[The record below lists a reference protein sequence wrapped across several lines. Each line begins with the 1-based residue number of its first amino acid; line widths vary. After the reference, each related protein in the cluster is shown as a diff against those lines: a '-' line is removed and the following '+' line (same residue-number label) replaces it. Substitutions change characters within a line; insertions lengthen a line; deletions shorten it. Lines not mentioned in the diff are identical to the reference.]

1 MGASAISHA
10 DPLLLEWLADHGVE
24 YEVHEHV
31 EAFTALDVARAE
43 GVDPH
48 TFAKVV
54 VVRAADGRTAFLVL
68 ETTDQLD
75 LHKAAHTLGAESVR
89 LLTETSSRRS
99 LRPVSSVRSRPSDRS
114 SRCPTIA
121 DYALHDDRD
130 ISFNAGSHRCS
141 IRVERAGWER
151 ATGVVYADLAAGR
164 RPSGVGAPMTAPHDP
179 SVPLPRLD
187 TGPDPRLDR
196 RARSLIAR
204 WHVGDV
210 QLERLRSD
218 VPPHRRTTRHVRY
231 DPAVAHGGGAPED
244 VGEAKR
250 LAHLAHFVTL
260 VADRIRPTTTSS
272 SSVPGL
278 CGSASSTT
286 CAKTIGT
293 PRGREW

>member
-89 LLTETSSRRS
+89 LLTETELSTFAPTCELGAIPAIGS
-99 LRPVSSVRSRPSDRS
+99 LFEV
-114 SRCPTIA
+114 PTIA
-121 DYALHDDRD
+121 DHALHDDRD

-151 ATGVVYADLAAGR
+151 ATGVVYADLAA
-164 RPSGVGAPMTAPHDP
+164 RP
-179 SVPLPRLD
+179 
-187 TGPDPRLDR
+187 
-196 RARSLIAR
+196 
-204 WHVGDV
+204 
-210 QLERLRSD
+210 
-218 VPPHRRTTRHVRY
+218 
-231 DPAVAHGGGAPED
+231 
-244 VGEAKR
+244 
-250 LAHLAHFVTL
+250 
-260 VADRIRPTTTSS
+260 ADRPAWAHR
-272 SSVPGL
+272 
-278 CGSASSTT
+278 
-286 CAKTIGT
+286 
-293 PRGREW
+293 